1 MGSEFTFYDFVEGT
15 NLIHDWLDTLPIGVK
30 AKFNKWLLHLE
41 GLGPGEWRRPL
52 VDYVCGG
59 LFEIRTSQNHIQYRL
74 LGCHGPGDRRPT
86 LLHGFIKPGKKV
98 LDVDCN
104 TALTRMKLV
113 HADADS
119 YREEHRYD

>member
-1 MGSEFTFYDFVEGT
+1 MGSEFTFYDFVERT
-15 NLIHDWLDTLPIGVK
+15 NLIHGWLNTLPIPVK
-30 AKFNKWLLHLE
+30 VKFNKWLLHLE

-59 LFEIRTSQNHIQYRL
+59 LFEIRTSRNHIQYRL
-74 LGCHGPGDRRPT
+74 LGCHGPGDRSPT
-86 LLHGFIKPGKKV
+86 LLHGFTKPGRKV

-104 TALTRMKLV
+104 TALMRMELV